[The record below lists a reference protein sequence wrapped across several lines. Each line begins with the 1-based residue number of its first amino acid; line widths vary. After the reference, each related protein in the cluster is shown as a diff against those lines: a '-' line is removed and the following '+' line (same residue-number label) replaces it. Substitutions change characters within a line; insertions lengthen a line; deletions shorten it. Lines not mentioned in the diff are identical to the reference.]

1 MMPKEIDIAGVYLPP
16 LLIVGVLALVA
27 AWITSWLLNRF
38 RLWKFFSHPQVA
50 FLAIVVLYTAVFDA
64 FLMPV

>member
-16 LLIVGVLALVA
+16 LLIVGVSALVA

-50 FLAIVVLYTAVFDA
+50 FLAIIVLYMAVFDV

>member
-1 MMPKEIDIAGVYLPP
+1 MMPKEIDIAGVYFPP
-16 LLIVGVLALVA
+16 LLIVGVSALVA

-50 FLAIVVLYTAVFDA
+50 FLAIIVLYMAVFDV

>member
-16 LLIVGVLALVA
+16 LLIVGVSALVA

-50 FLAIVVLYTAVFDA
+50 FLAIVVLYTAIFDA

>member
-16 LLIVGVLALVA
+16 LLIVGVSALVA

-38 RLWKFFSHPQVA
+38 RLWKFFSHPQIA
-50 FLAIVVLYTAVFDA
+50 FLAIIVLYTAVFDA

>member
-16 LLIVGVLALVA
+16 LLIVGVSALLA

-38 RLWKFFSHPQVA
+38 RLWKFFSHPQVV
-50 FLAIVVLYTAVFDA
+50 FLAIMVLYTAIFDA

>member
-16 LLIVGVLALVA
+16 LLIVSVSALVA

-50 FLAIVVLYTAVFDA
+50 FLAIIVLYMAVFDV